1 MVGLLSSRFV
11 RSVWCRCSRG
21 VALLTA
27 IGLTIWI
34 WEPGNRDPILEGAL
48 GVDTLSLGLSMLF
61 YVAGLV
67 TIVLSLRSTARRA
80 GRARR
85 VLLAAARVDR
95 RHGRAGGSRKAS

>member
-1 MVGLLSSRFV
+1 MLTA
-11 RSVWCRCSRG
+11 

-48 GVDTLSLGLSMLF
+48 GVDTLALGMSMLF

-67 TIVLSLRSTARRA
+67 TVVLSLRSLAPSRPGTASTTRCCSGRSPAWWCWPGRRA
-80 GRARR
+80 
-85 VLLAAARVDR
+85 
-95 RHGRAGGSRKAS
+95 